1 MRLHPIVWNLQRV
14 AGRDDMIPLAFPITT
29 TSGEQISSIPIKKG
43 TLIDIQ
49 IDVYN
54 R

>member
-1 MRLHPIVWNLQRV
+1 
-14 AGRDDMIPLAFPITT
+14 LAFPITT
-29 TSGEQISSIPIKKG
+29 KSGEQISSIPIKKD
-43 TLIDIQ
+43 TPIDIL